1 MASRGL
7 EALAQVPLFS
17 HLSRRELRKVL
28 GVAEEYG
35 YDADRVIAREGD
47 AGEAFFVILEG
58 EARVVR
64 RGKVVAKLLPGD
76 FFGEISLLDGGPR
89 TATVAAATPLRCL
102 VLLGTDFRRLLL
114 DDGRLGAKVLQE
126 TARRLR
132 QIDRPLRG

>member
-28 GVAEEYG
+28 GVTEEYG